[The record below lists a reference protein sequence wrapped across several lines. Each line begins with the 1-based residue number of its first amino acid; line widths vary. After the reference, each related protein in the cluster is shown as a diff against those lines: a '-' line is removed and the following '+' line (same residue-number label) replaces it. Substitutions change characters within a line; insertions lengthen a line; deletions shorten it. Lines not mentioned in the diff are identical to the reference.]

1 MLCFVPGDTQSFVV
15 MDLEWN
21 QRASRPNHDIP
32 HEIIE
37 IGAVKLDRNLK
48 EVDRQQLIIRP
59 VIYPVL
65 DKHIR
70 EVTGIDPAELEE
82 GLAFPDAFQHFV
94 EWCGPKAFLCTWG
107 RDDYPVL
114 LRNTKYYQMELP
126 FEPPLNIQMVYSH
139 LMTDKPLAQVGLS
152 AAMEQLGMEMD
163 LPAHRALNDAIYTAR
178 VMARLES
185 EVESA
190 APETIDALLRFNAEE
205 ALAARSDARSVQTV
219 YTRYDDILANPR
231 MTLVRCPIC
240 GGATTPDLPWFD
252 SGHGRFMALCRCP
265 EHGIAFA
272 QMHFKR
278 QYNNRL
284 VMHQRAYLATAERI
298 ADVQA
303 RLKAAQNAPPRGQCR
318 QEHPKSV
325 AQEEKRP

>member
-1 MLCFVPGDTQSFVV
+1 MFLYPGYAELRCDGS
-15 MDLEWN
+15 EWN

-163 LPAHRALNDAIYTAR
+163 LPPTVRSTTQFIPPASWRGWKAR
-178 VMARLES
+178 SKPPR
-185 EVESA
+185 
-190 APETIDALLRFNAEE
+190 PETIDALLRFNAEE
-205 ALAARSDARSVQTV
+205 ALAARSGCA
-219 YTRYDDILANPR
+219 L
-231 MTLVRCPIC
+231 
-240 GGATTPDLPWFD
+240 GADGLH
-252 SGHGRFMALCRCP
+252 SL
-265 EHGIAFA
+265 
-272 QMHFKR
+272 
-278 QYNNRL
+278 
-284 VMHQRAYLATAERI
+284 
-298 ADVQA
+298 
-303 RLKAAQNAPPRGQCR
+303 
-318 QEHPKSV
+318 
-325 AQEEKRP
+325 